1 MLSNLKTGTRLF
13 VLLILLVS
21 MTIAV
26 GLVGAFDVR
35 SRNKAIESVYVNE
48 LKPIEQMKTVSDAYR
63 VDIVDTGHKLN
74 IGLIGWDAALARVD
88 SAEREIARTWA
99 EFKTTQM
106 SDSERVLVAQAEPAM
121 QRATPVIANLRTI
134 IGARDK
140 TRLNEWIT
148 RDVYEAVDPVTETV
162 DRIAGE
168 QALHAETALAEA
180 EKAYRSTIL
189 VITLLT
195 LAAALIAIGFGY
207 YIIRDIERALAEA
220 ITSAERIAA
229 GDLATPLVVST
240 RADEIG
246 SLHRAMHRMV
256 QNLASLI
263 GDVQR
268 SGIQLN
274 TSSTEISATSRQQ
287 QTTATEVAS
296 TTLEVGATARQISA
310 TSKELVRTMND
321 ITESA
326 DAMATLAGSGQQGLS
341 RMESSMVQITEATAA
356 INTRFAV
363 LNDRAANIN
372 TVVTTIAKVA
382 DRTNLLSLNAAI
394 EAEKAGEYGRGFA
407 VVATEIRRL
416 ADQTAD
422 ATTDIEQMVR
432 EIQSA
437 ISAGVMGTDKFSEEV
452 RRAVEAVG
460 EVGGQL
466 TDIIHQ
472 VQAVT
477 PRFDAVVD
485 GMQSQS
491 EGAQQISE
499 ALAQL
504 GEASQQTVESL
515 VQSTE
520 ALEQLNEAARGLQAG
535 VSRFKLAN

>member
-1 MLSNLKTGTRLF
+1 MLSNLKIGTRLF
-13 VLLILLVS
+13 LLLGVLVV
-21 MTIAV
+21 MTAIVGVV
-26 GLVGAFDVR
+26 GLVHLKQADDAF
-35 SRNKAIESVYVNE
+35 KSVYDNE
-48 LKPIEQMKTVSDAYR
+48 VVHMHRLKSISDAYTLYGR
-63 VDIVDTGHKLN
+63 DTGHKLDAN
-74 IGLIGWDAALARVD
+74 KLSWDDARIRLDSAEVIAAREWRDFKGSEVSAEEEVLVASIDQKIPVANQALARLRTLVQAQD
-88 SAEREIARTWA
+88 RLAVEAWTAAEGYAMIDPLVSELDDLSAMQMSNAERQ
-99 EFKTTQM
+99 KT
-106 SDSERVLVAQAEPAM
+106 VQAADYV
-121 QRATPVIANLRTI
+121 TTLRTI
-134 IGARDK
+134 LAL
-140 TRLNEWIT
+140 T
-148 RDVYEAVDPVTETV
+148 
-162 DRIAGE
+162 IA
-168 QALHAETALAEA
+168 AML
-180 EKAYRSTIL
+180 I
-189 VITLLT
+189 
-195 LAAALIAIGFGY
+195 ALILGY
-207 YIIRDIERALAEA
+207 LIIRDIVRALTAA
-220 ITSAERIAA
+220 MSGAERIAA
-229 GDLATPLVVST
+229 GDLTATQADT
-240 RADEIG
+240 DRADEIG
-246 SLHRAMHRMV
+246 SLQKSMGRMV
-256 QNLASLI
+256 ANLAGLI

-274 TSSTEISATSRQQ
+274 TSATEISATSRQQ

-296 TTLEVGATARQISA
+296 TTLEVGATAREISA
-310 TSKELVRTMND
+310 TSKELVRTMHD
-321 ITESA
+321 ITASA
-326 DAMATLAGSGQQGLS
+326 DAMVALAGSGQQGLS
-341 RMESSMVQITEATAA
+341 RMGSSMEQITEATAA

-416 ADQTAD
+416 ADQTAE

-466 TDIIHQ
+466 SDIIHQ
-472 VQAVT
+472 VQSVT
-477 PRFDAVVD
+477 PRFEAVVD

-491 EGAQQISE
+491 DGAQQISE

-520 ALEQLNEAARGLQAG
+520 ALEQLNEAARGLQNG
-535 VSRFKLAN
+535 VARFRLAD

>member
-1 MLSNLKTGTRLF
+1 MKIKNRLF
-13 VLLILLVS
+13 LLLALLVVI
-21 MTIAV
+21 TITV
-26 GLVGAFDVR
+26 GLVGAVQLKSGNEALDSVYLNQVIPLQQMKDISDAFGFDVLGVAHKTNTSSQSWEQGLMR
-35 SRNKAIESVYVNE
+35 LDSATKTIDTQWAAFKKTDIQEDERDLVARAEPQMVVARRAMADLRAIMVAQDRARRINWADNLADDSVDPIVATVGKLGDIQTRNA
-48 LKPIEQMKTVSDAYR
+48 
-63 VDIVDTGHKLN
+63 
-74 IGLIGWDAALARVD
+74 DAAYLTGLT
-88 SAEREIARTWA
+88 SYKRT
-99 EFKTTQM
+99 
-106 SDSERVLVAQAEPAM
+106 R
-121 QRATPVIANLRTI
+121 NTI
-134 IGARDK
+134 IILTTAS
-140 TRLNEWIT
+140 
-148 RDVYEAVDPVTETV
+148 
-162 DRIAGE
+162 
-168 QALHAETALAEA
+168 ALLAL
-180 EKAYRSTIL
+180 
-189 VITLLT
+189 LL
-195 LAAALIAIGFGY
+195 GY
-207 YIIRDIERALAEA
+207 IIIRD
-220 ITSAERIAA
+220 
-229 GDLATPLVVST
+229 
-240 RADEIG
+240 
-246 SLHRAMHRMV
+246 MV
-256 QNLASLI
+256 GNLSGLI

-274 TSSTEISATSRQQ
+274 TSATEISATTRQQ
-287 QTTATEVAS
+287 QTTATEIAS

-310 TSKELVRTMND
+310 TSKELVRTMHD

-326 DAMATLAGSGQQGLS
+326 DAMAALAGSGQNGLS
-341 RMESSMVQITEATAA
+341 RMGSSMEQITEATAG

-452 RRAVEAVG
+452 RRAVQAVG
-460 EVGGQL
+460 DVSGQL
-466 TDIIHQ
+466 SDIIHQ

-499 ALAQL
+499 ALGQL

-535 VSRFKLAN
+535 VARVQGLV

>member
-1 MLSNLKTGTRLF
+1 MLSNLKIGTRLF
-13 VLLILLVS
+13 LLLTLLVAL
-21 MTIAV
+21 TVTVGAV
-26 GLVGAFDVR
+26 GMYHLHAADTAMDG
-35 SRNKAIESVYVNE
+35 VYLNQV
-48 LKPIEQMKTVSDAYR
+48 LPLQQMKSIGDAYDYGVINSAR
-63 VDIVDTGHKLN
+63 KTQL
-74 IGLIGWDAALARVD
+74 GLLSWD
-88 SAEREIARTWA
+88 SAFALSNSADDTVERQWGDYMRTEMSADEAEVNKKGEPQLKVARA
-99 EFKTTQM
+99 
-106 SDSERVLVAQAEPAM
+106 
-121 QRATPVIANLRTI
+121 ATDALRDILKAHDT
-134 IGARDK
+134 
-140 TRLNEWIT
+140 TRLNAWLGKD
-148 RDVYEAVDPVTETV
+148 RFDAFDPISQTV
-162 DRIAGE
+162 DEIAMMQSKNAKAAYDAA
-168 QALHAETALAEA
+168 QASYIRTRTTVIIITAA
-180 EKAYRSTIL
+180 S
-189 VITLLT
+189 
-195 LAAALIAIGFGY
+195 ALIAFLLGY
-207 YIIRDIERALAEA
+207 VIIRDITSALEDAME
-220 ITSAERIAA
+220 TAERIAS
-229 GDLATPLVVST
+229 GDLATNRTEST
-240 RADEIG
+240 RKDEIG
-246 SLHRAMHRMV
+246 SLHRAMSRMV
-256 QNLASLI
+256 ANLAGLI

-274 TSSTEISATSRQQ
+274 TSATEISATSRQQ

-310 TSKELVRTMND
+310 TSKELVRTMHD

-326 DAMATLAGSGQQGLS
+326 DAMASLAGSGQQGLS
-341 RMESSMVQITEATAA
+341 RMGASMEQITEATAA

-460 EVGGQL
+460 DVSGQL
-466 TDIIHQ
+466 TDIITQ

-491 EGAQQISE
+491 DGAQQISE
-499 ALAQL
+499 ALGQL

-520 ALEQLNEAARGLQAG
+520 ALEQLNEAARGLQNG
-535 VSRFKLAN
+535 VSRFKVAV

>member
-1 MLSNLKTGTRLF
+1 LLSNLKIGSRLF
-13 VLLILLVS
+13 LLLIVLIA
-21 MTIAV
+21 MTVAV
-26 GLVGAFDVR
+26 GVIGALDVKA
-35 SRNKAIESVYVNE
+35 RNKALVSVYTNE
-48 LKPIEQMKTVSDAYR
+48 LVPIQQMKTLSDAYGL
-63 VDIVDTGHKLN
+63 DIVDTAHKLN
-74 IGLIGWDAALARVD
+74 TGSVTWDAAIARVD
-88 SAEREIARTWA
+88 SVDRVIARTWA
-99 EFKTTQM
+99 AYRMTEL
-106 SDSERVLVAQAEPAM
+106 SDSEKVLVAQTDPAI
-121 QRATPVIANLRTI
+121 QRAAPALAKFRTI
-134 IGARDK
+134 IAARDK
-140 TRLNEWIT
+140 AALNEFVT
-148 RDVYEAVDPVTETV
+148 RELYPAVDPVTEGL
-162 DRIAGE
+162 DKIAQE
-168 QALHAETALAEA
+168 QTAHAATAEA
-180 EKAYRSTIL
+180 TAQKEFKATIL
-189 VITLLT
+189 VLTLLT
-195 LAAALIAIGFGY
+195 IAAAVIALIFGNM
-207 YIIRDIERALAEA
+207 IIRDIVTA
-220 ITSAERIAA
+220 IHDAMASAERIAA
-229 GDLATPLVVST
+229 GDLATPLVLST
-240 RADEIG
+240 RPDEIG
-246 SLHRAMHRMV
+246 NLHRAMHRMV
-256 QNLASLI
+256 QNLANLI

-287 QTTATEVAS
+287 QTTATEGAS

-310 TSKELVRTMND
+310 TSKELVRTMSV

-326 DAMATLAGSGQQGLS
+326 DARAALAGSGQQGLS
-341 RMESSMVQITEATAA
+341 RMETSMAQITEATAA

-452 RRAVEAVG
+452 RRAVDAVG

-466 TDIIHQ
+466 SDIIQQ

-535 VSRFKLAN
+535 VSRFKLTA